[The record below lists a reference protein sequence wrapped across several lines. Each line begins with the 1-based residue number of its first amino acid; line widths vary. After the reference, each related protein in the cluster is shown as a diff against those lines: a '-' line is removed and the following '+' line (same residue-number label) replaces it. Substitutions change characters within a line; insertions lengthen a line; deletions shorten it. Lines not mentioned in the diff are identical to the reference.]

1 MRNRRASLMLAVLS
15 VATLTG
21 CGITIPADPD
31 GTLDRVTDGT
41 LRVGV
46 SQSDPW
52 TVTEGTGQPQGT
64 EVDLVEAFAAHLD
77 ADIEWTAGGESDL
90 VQALEAGDLDLVVG
104 GFTDAT
110 PWESKAA
117 VTQPY
122 AESTAPDGGT
132 ARHVMLAPLGE
143 NAFLVELEHF
153 LLDGEAER

>member
-1 MRNRRASLMLAVLS
+1 MLAALIV
-15 VATLTG
+15 TMLTG
-21 CGITIPADPD
+21 CGIAIPTDPD

-52 TVTEGTGQPQGT
+52 TVTEGTGSPEGT
-64 EVDLVEAFAAHLD
+64 EVDLVEGFAAHLG
-77 ADIEWTAGGESDL
+77 ADIEWTEGGESDL
-90 VQALEAGDLDLVVG
+90 VQELEAGHLDLVIG

-122 AESTAPDGGT
+122 AESTSPDGGT
-132 ARHVMLAPLGE
+132 ARRVMLAPLGE
-143 NAFLVELEHF
+143 NAFLVDLERF
-153 LLDGEAER
+153 LLDGASR